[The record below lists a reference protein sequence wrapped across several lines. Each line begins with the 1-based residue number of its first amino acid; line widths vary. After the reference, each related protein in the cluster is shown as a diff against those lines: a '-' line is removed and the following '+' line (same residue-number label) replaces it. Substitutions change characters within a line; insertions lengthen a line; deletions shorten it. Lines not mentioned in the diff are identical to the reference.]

1 MAAWV
6 HLCSTV
12 YCATCLGSVI
22 TCSDKFIGDDHKGW
36 PEGGVKTVWSAL
48 TRDQTERPGADTIS
62 IEDTD
67 SAASNPPPPTTTLHT
82 SSYSNNHTAVNTK
95 ESNILV
101 QLTVKLSVK
110 VWSSDS
116 FKWITLCLA
125 QSARYLEPLPASC
138 PDNDDNGVWE
148 WWRLS
153 SNGLHLQ
160 TAAAAWLCTVGILD
174 PVLQCCS
181 AAVCWPDWVAALYL
195 QCPVSWEHYLGHQDT
210 LQ

>member
-1 MAAWV
+1 MLLTPRRRYTSILAPQLYPDPPSHSDQLLCIIQWNAIKVYNPLFIVAAWV

-22 TCSDKFIGDDHKGW
+22 TCSDKFIGDDHNKGW

-67 SAASNPPPPTTTLHT
+67 SAASTPPTTTLHT

-101 QLTVKLSVK
+101 QLTVQTH
-110 VWSSDS
+110 SS
-116 FKWITLCLA
+116 
-125 QSARYLEPLPASC
+125 
-138 PDNDDNGVWE
+138 G
-148 WWRLS
+148 
-153 SNGLHLQ
+153 
-160 TAAAAWLCTVGILD
+160 
-174 PVLQCCS
+174 
-181 AAVCWPDWVAALYL
+181 
-195 QCPVSWEHYLGHQDT
+195 
-210 LQ
+210 